1 MRKIEKIKNKVINN
15 IVYLLIGLI
24 VILLLYAR
32 YLLLVND
39 GQALSIEEL
48 KNIVIEGIVEKH
60 DSINKKD
67 SIILELKTENE
78 ILKEEKTE

>member
-1 MRKIEKIKNKVINN
+1 MKKKILNN
-15 IVYLLIGLI
+15 ITYLLIGLI

-32 YLLLVND
+32 YLLLVNE
-39 GQALSIEEL
+39 GKAKSIEEL
-48 KNIVIEGIVEKH
+48 KIIVIENIVEKY

-78 ILKEEKTE
+78 ILKENI

>member
-1 MRKIEKIKNKVINN
+1 MKMMEKIKNKVINN

-48 KNIVIEGIVEKH
+48 KTTVIEGIVEKY

-67 SIILELKTENE
+67 SIILELKTKNE